1 MRISTLTR
9 LEAFLFLVL
18 LLQPM
23 VEGKFMLIFSVV
35 VLLLVFSLYAASLLR
50 PDSTVAPSSY
60 TTYRL
65 GRLAMCFGIIGI
77 LWKIYFPDTPPL
89 FFTIASI
96 GLAFVPYRTT
106 QLDKIRIPRE
116 EMLRVSAWLLI
127 NAFYLFLFFN
137 ANPTPS
143 K

>member
-9 LEAFLFLVL
+9 LEAFLFRVL

-35 VLLLVFSLYAASLLR
+35 VLLLVLSLYAASLLR

-116 EMLRVSAWLLI
+116 EMLRVSAWLFI